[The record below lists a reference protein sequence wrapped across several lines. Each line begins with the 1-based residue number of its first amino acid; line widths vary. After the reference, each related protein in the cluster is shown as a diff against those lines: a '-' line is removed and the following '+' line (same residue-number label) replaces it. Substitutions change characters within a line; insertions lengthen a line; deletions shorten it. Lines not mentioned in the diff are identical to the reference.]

1 MGKIVKYVVIM
12 AMVAPL
18 FALTYFESSNGWG
31 LPGDNGKISLI
42 YGSVDGWSTAFQM
55 MICFD
60 PAVWRRSCF
69 DPFRYSLGRRRPRL
83 FHVRNQQ

>member
-60 PAVWRRSCF
+60 PAVLQVDTFSLYGEGAASTLF
-69 DPFRYSLGRRRPRL
+69 DTVWG
-83 FHVRNQQ
+83 